1 VICSSTLTYIISQ
14 QEKIMTTQET
24 FLVGDA
30 RIIKVPELALDAVDA
45 TQLFPEDDLKRLMS
59 DASHWG
65 ERSYDFENGLL
76 RQSIH
81 AWVIQTPT
89 HTVLVDTAT
98 GNDKLRPTAPLFHQ
112 LKEPFLARLQAI
124 GVSPEAVDFVLLT
137 HLHADHVGWNTRL
150 QGERWVPTFPNAR
163 YVFSEREY
171 SYNLALSRE
180 RGAVARIQRQAGIG
194 TPRRQPLDGV
204 FEDSVMPVVEAGL
217 DQRIEIDN
225 TLIEG
230 FRFHST
236 PGHSIDHASIS
247 VTSRGETALFW
258 GDVMHHPLQFRRPE
272 TNSVYCEFPKAAR
285 QSRHKAMQL
294 AAELDALVFTTH
306 FGDSSVGKVSRQ
318 THGFDWQFIQ
328 GSRP

>member
-1 VICSSTLTYIISQ
+1 
-14 QEKIMTTQET
+14 MTTQET
-24 FLVGDA
+24 FLVGGA

-45 TQLFPEDDLKRLMS
+45 TQLFPDDDLAGLSS
-59 DASHWG
+59 DARHWG
-65 ERSYDFENGLL
+65 KRSYDFERGLL

-81 AWVIQTPT
+81 AWVVQTPA

-98 GNDKLRPTAPLFHQ
+98 GNDKLRPTAPLFHR
-112 LKEPFLARLQAI
+112 LTEPFLERLQAV

-180 RGAVARIQRQAGIG
+180 RESVTSILRQAGIG
-194 TPRRQPLDGV
+194 TPHHEPFEGV
-204 FEDSVMPVVEAGL
+204 FDDSVLPIVEAGL

-225 TLIEG
+225 TVIEG
-230 FRFHST
+230 FRFHAT

-247 VTSRGETALFW
+247 LTSRGETALFW
-258 GDVMHHPLQFRRPE
+258 GDVMHHPLQFHRPD
-272 TNSVYCEFPKAAR
+272 TNSVYCEFPKAAQ
-285 QSRHKAMQL
+285 QSRRKAMQL

-306 FGDSSVGKVSRQ
+306 FGDSSAGKVSRH
-318 THGFDWQFIQ
+318 THGFDWHFVQ
-328 GSRP
+328 GAQA

>member
-1 VICSSTLTYIISQ
+1 MAI
-14 QEKIMTTQET
+14 QET
-24 FLVGDA
+24 FLVGDV
-30 RIIKVPELALDAVDA
+30 RIIKVPELALDTVDA
-45 TQLFPEDDLKRLMS
+45 AQLFPEDDLKGLLS
-59 DASHWG
+59 DAGHWG
-65 ERSYDFENGLL
+65 KQSYDFEHGLL

-81 AWVIQTPT
+81 AWVVQTPT
-89 HTVLVDTAT
+89 QTVLIDTAT

-112 LKEPFLARLQAI
+112 LNEPFLERLQAI

-150 QGERWVPTFPNAR
+150 QDGRWVPTFPNAR

-171 SYNLALSRE
+171 KYNLALSRE
-180 RGAVARIQRQAGIG
+180 RGAVAKIQQQAGMG

-204 FEDSVMPVVEAGL
+204 FEDSVMPIVEAGL
-217 DQRIEIDN
+217 DQRIEVDN
-225 TLIEG
+225 TAIEG
-230 FRFHST
+230 FRFHAT

-247 VTSRGETALFW
+247 VISRGETALFW
-258 GDVMHHPLQFRRPE
+258 GDIMHHPLQFRRPG

-285 QSRHKAMQL
+285 QSRYKAMRL

-306 FGDSSVGKVSRQ
+306 FADSSVGKVSQR

-328 GSRP
+328 GARS

>member
-1 VICSSTLTYIISQ
+1 
-14 QEKIMTTQET
+14 MTTQET

-45 TQLFPEDDLKRLMS
+45 AQLFPEDDLKRLMS

-217 DQRIEIDN
+217 DQRIKIDN

>member
-1 VICSSTLTYIISQ
+1 
-14 QEKIMTTQET
+14 MTTQET

-30 RIIKVPELALDAVDA
+30 RIIKVPELALDTVDA

-180 RGAVARIQRQAGIG
+180 RGAVARIQRQAVIL
-194 TPRRQPLDGV
+194 TRH
-204 FEDSVMPVVEAGL
+204 
-217 DQRIEIDN
+217 
-225 TLIEG
+225 
-230 FRFHST
+230 FR
-236 PGHSIDHASIS
+236 
-247 VTSRGETALFW
+247 TAF
-258 GDVMHHPLQFRRPE
+258 
-272 TNSVYCEFPKAAR
+272 
-285 QSRHKAMQL
+285 
-294 AAELDALVFTTH
+294 
-306 FGDSSVGKVSRQ
+306 VS
-318 THGFDWQFIQ
+318 
-328 GSRP
+328 

>member
-1 VICSSTLTYIISQ
+1 
-14 QEKIMTTQET
+14 MTNQET

-30 RIIKVPELALDAVDA
+30 RIIKVPELALDTVNAA
-45 TQLFPEDDLKRLMS
+45 QLFPEDNLKELIS

-65 ERSYDFENGLL
+65 KRSYDFENDML

-81 AWVIQTPT
+81 AWVVQTPT

-98 GNDKLRPTAPLFHQ
+98 GNDKLRPTTPLFHQ
-112 LKEPFLARLQAI
+112 LKEPFLERLQAI
-124 GVSPEAVDFVLLT
+124 GVSPETVDLVLLT

-171 SYNLALSRE
+171 SYNLALSRK
-180 RGAVARIQRQAGIG
+180 RRAVARIQRQAGIG
-194 TPRRQPLDGV
+194 TPRHQPLDGV

-225 TLIEG
+225 TVIEG

-247 VTSRGETALFW
+247 VTSRGKTALFW

-272 TNSVYCEFPKAAR
+272 TNSVYCEFPKAAQ

-318 THGFDWQFIQ
+318 AHGFDWQFIQ
-328 GSRP
+328 GARP